1 MVIIFFT
8 GLVGNI
14 LNGAHKCSSLGKFIF
29 Y

>member
-14 LNGAHKCSSLGKFIF
+14 LNGTHKCSSIGKFIF